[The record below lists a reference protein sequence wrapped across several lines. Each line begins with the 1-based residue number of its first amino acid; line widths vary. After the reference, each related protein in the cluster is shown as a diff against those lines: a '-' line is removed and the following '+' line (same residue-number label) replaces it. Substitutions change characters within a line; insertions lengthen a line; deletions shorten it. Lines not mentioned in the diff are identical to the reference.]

1 MRAPKYNCP
10 SRTANFSRI
19 GPDSKH
25 ITGFLGALKSAYTTE
40 IDYPA
45 QSANRATP
53 LRLLEYVQLAR
64 RIVMSDMRMST
75 STSMQIG
82 EKARD
87 TIAVGIWF
95 GVLAGAL
102 FLTAYGQSIFMTA
115 GLMFELTAAY
125 STFVLCGKT
134 ARRPFV
140 HAVPYAFAL
149 AGALF
154 LCLAPDFQN
163 AAQASL
169 VFLVVTALMH
179 GSVVYGAPRSAP
191 EAEDP
196 VYASAI

>member
-1 MRAPKYNCP
+1 
-10 SRTANFSRI
+10 
-19 GPDSKH
+19 
-25 ITGFLGALKSAYTTE
+25 
-40 IDYPA
+40 
-45 QSANRATP
+45 
-53 LRLLEYVQLAR
+53 
-64 RIVMSDMRMST
+64 MSDMRI
-75 STSMQIG
+75 STSMRIG
-82 EKARD
+82 EAARD
-87 TIAVGIWF
+87 TIAAGIWF
-95 GVLAGAL
+95 GVLAGSL
-102 FLTAYGQSIFMTA
+102 FLTARGQSIFMTA
-115 GLMFELTAAY
+115 GLMLELTAAY
-125 STFVLCGKT
+125 STFVLCGKA

-179 GSVVYGAPRSAP
+179 GSVVYSAPRSAS